1 MQAVISRI
9 EGIGAWA
16 GASVAQI
23 GHMFLF
29 LMRGLSCVL
38 TCRLKLS
45 RTSDQVYFI
54 GVKSLF
60 VICLVGLFTGMV
72 IALQLYKALVKF
84 GAEGSLGAV
93 VALSIIMELGPVLA
107 ALMVAGRAGSSMAA
121 EIGIMRISEQIDALD
136 TMDICPT
143 QFLVSPRLVATIL
156 SVPLLTA
163 IFDVIGIYGG
173 YLVGVQLLGLDAAT
187 YWSSMASKVGL
198 QDIISGLIKPAFFG
212 LLIAWISC
220 YRGYYCDSLP
230 GGGQGSKGV
239 SLATTS
245 AVVLSSV
252 WILVSDYVLTS
263 FLF

>member
-1 MQAVISRI
+1 MQAVITRI
-9 EGIGAWA
+9 ENVGTWTGNYI
-16 GASVAQI
+16 AQM

-29 LMRGLSCVL
+29 LLRGLSYIV
-38 TCRLKLS
+38 TCRLKMT

-60 VICLVGLFTGMV
+60 VIGLVGLFTGMV

-136 TMDICPT
+136 TMDICPV
-143 QFLVSPRLVATIL
+143 QFLFSPRLVATIL
-156 SVPLLTA
+156 AVPLLTG
-163 IFDVIGIYGG
+163 IFDVIGIFGG
-173 YLVGVQLLGLDAAT
+173 YLVGVGMLGLDAGT
-187 YWSSMASKVGL
+187 YWSSMAAKVGL
-198 QDIISGLIKPAFFG
+198 GDIISGLIKPAFFG
-212 LLIAWISC
+212 LLIAWIGC
-220 YRGYYCDSLP
+220 YRGYFCDSLP
-230 GGGQGSKGV
+230 GGGQGAKGV

-245 AVVLSSV
+245 AVVLASV
-252 WILVSDYVLTS
+252 WILVSDYALTV